1 MRFLQ
6 AYSRLGAELMA
17 QELTKPSVTRD
28 IPLLTGQ
35 SGGREDE
42 LPGTFLTGKS
52 PAQHLHFPLT
62 STFGGR
68 SQSRGRGVCV
78 CVCTSTRALGS
89 LVSPACRGAVTD
101 TRWFLV
107 SGPFLSCPPARPHTT
122 PESTLP
128 LVLAFAVRVGR
139 WGCPT
144 KETVF

>member
-78 CVCTSTRALGS
+78 CVFVHAH
-89 LVSPACRGAVTD
+89 ACIGVTCESCLQRGCHRHTAVPCL
-101 TRWFLV
+101 R
-107 SGPFLSCPPARPHTT
+107 PFP
-122 PESTLP
+122 
-128 LVLAFAVRVGR
+128 
-139 WGCPT
+139 
-144 KETVF
+144 